1 METGKRRQRDRD
13 EATKRTP
20 MKTARRRWCDED
32 GATNIAATEATTWLN
47 RGAESIDTLNLDFRV
62 KGKNSLSFLI
72 WEGTREFT

>member
-32 GATNIAATEATTWLN
+32 GATEMVRRRRRDEYRCN
-47 RGAESIDTLNLDFRV
+47 RGYDMA
-62 KGKNSLSFLI
+62 
-72 WEGTREFT
+72 